1 MFVLRAVRFKNVYD
15 GGIVLIPTHKSNVRE
30 LIEIENDKIDSNNCI
45 NGSVNVMKSNVQIN
59 LRLSKTLFELDRELL
74 YDIHITPLRTD
85 NKMMKIVYKLS
96 KVVISNDVVDS
107 VEEEED
113 EEEVILDRYEIK
125 EMYESTRKE
134 LEEKLDVVSDD
145 IVKIQKRIGTMDINL
160 ENLNC
165 IAEINTNFDRNLLKN
180 YI

>member
-1 MFVLRAVRFKNVYD
+1 MFVLRAVRFKNVYE

-30 LIEIENDKIDSNNCI
+30 LIDIENDKIESNNCI

-59 LRLSKTLFELDRELL
+59 LRLSKTFFELDRELL

-96 KVVISNDVVDS
+96 KVVISNDVIEDV
-107 VEEEED
+107 EED
-113 EEEVILDRYEIK
+113 EEDVILDRYEIK
-125 EMYESTRKE
+125 EMYDSAKKE
-134 LEEKLDVVSDD
+134 LEEKLYGMSDD
-145 IVKIQKRIGTMDINL
+145 IVKIQKRIRMMDINM
-160 ENLNC
+160 ENLNR
-165 IAEINTNFDRNLLKN
+165 IAEMNTNFDRNLLKN